1 MTPPSAAPEAA
12 AAADSEKRPRP
23 TLEFTLSTACVG
35 LANLVADPARRGLL
49 SVLATPF
56 AFGLAI
62 ALRAGYTQFQH
73 WRLERLIAEWERHG
87 LAELARPDT
96 TPQRAADIK
105 ADIAKSRKLLRKK
118 QLDNLGV
125 TVG

>member
-1 MTPPSAAPEAA
+1 MTPAPDSVPFPEA
-12 AAADSEKRPRP
+12 EKRPRP

-56 AFGLAI
+56 AFGLAV
-62 ALRAGYTQFQH
+62 ALRAGYHQFRH
-73 WRLERLIAEWERHG
+73 WRLERLITEWEQRG
-87 LAELARPDT
+87 LAELALPTT
-96 TPQRAADIK
+96 TPERAAEITT
-105 ADIAKSRKLLRKK
+105 DIAKYRQLLRKK

-125 TVG
+125 TAE